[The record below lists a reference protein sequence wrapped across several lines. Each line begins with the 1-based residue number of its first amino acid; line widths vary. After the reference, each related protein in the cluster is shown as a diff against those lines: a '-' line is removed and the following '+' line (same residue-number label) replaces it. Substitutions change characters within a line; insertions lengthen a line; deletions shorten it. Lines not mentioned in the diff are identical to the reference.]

1 MKFKKILS
9 LALAL
14 ITLMSCFGLTFQVNA
29 ASVRNYPDLNI
40 LVAKTAKQN
49 ASAVLKEVG
58 NGDTS
63 SWEIM
68 KTWDNIENAFD
79 KFDSGAYVLFCDL
92 DTTEYFY
99 YTCIKELYCDPLT
112 GALTVT
118 NQWTVSQV
126 SYEIYYKEDHF
137 YYVYF
142 EQGNAMIEG
151 GYCVSNPEIYFYPA
165 ETIDVSGCSTV
176 LQDLQKDSNFK
187 ITDYP
192 SVADDYSLDVIQIAE
207 SVDGDLFVYVYN
219 PSDATVEVEASKIN
233 MSLQHYEDKN
243 PTYKLYD
250 LTLVSS
256 SGTLDK
262 YVVNGFTV
270 STDDYRY
277 YNIAGIYTPFNESI
291 HDDAQQDDDVIN
303 YVVSSVG
310 KCYAAHIIDETLVY
324 ECVKVDV
331 VDIDIKAVGSI
342 RYSEGIKSLGIDATD
357 SHFVA
362 FSIEN
367 YDVKRIFDATIT
379 YTLYDHSYSL
389 GLGLDGTPTLSNY
402 RTITD
407 DIYEWERGNVDGS
420 WLFGYDYSW
429 KRIQTIKEFNQ
440 MLQDNTNEYI
450 NVNEEQLNDSE
461 YVFLFTETDYSV
473 VGGSS
478 SGTTSYFS
486 TRVENVAILR
496 LHFATPISTYNLGV
510 VSNVISDDGNP
521 DFEVGTDD
529 NIQNWGE
536 DNFGDLEIIL
546 GILIFVVG
554 LVALSYVVPFVKTIL
569 SGLIDAISFLIQLLV
584 SLLTL
589 PFELLASIFGGDKPG
604 KKRGKRK

>member
-1 MKFKKILS
+1 MFV
-9 LALAL
+9 
-14 ITLMSCFGLTFQVNA
+14 LMNCFIFVFPVSA
-29 ASVRNYPDLNI
+29 APPVIYPKLNI
-40 LVAKTAKQN
+40 KVSKTLDDN
-49 ASAVLKEVG
+49 ATAILKEAGTGSVSTWNSLHEFKNSDDAYRTFGGDSTSLVLFVG
-58 NGDTS
+58 MDTS
-63 SWEIM
+63 
-68 KTWDNIENAFD
+68 N
-79 KFDSGAYVLFCDL
+79 
-92 DTTEYFY
+92 YFY
-99 YTCIKELYCDPLT
+99 HVRIDEYYRDYSTNSLT
-112 GALTVT
+112 LTNT
-118 NQWTVSQV
+118 WNCYSS
-126 SYEIYYKEDHF
+126 SYEIFFKENCYYE
-137 YYVYF
+137 VTIVR
-142 EQGNAMIEG
+142 GNPMIEN
-151 GYCVSNPEIYFYPA
+151 GYCVSNPEIIFYP
-165 ETIDVSGCSTV
+165 EKIVDVSEYSSV
-176 LQDLQKDSNFK
+176 FDDLQKDARFK
-187 ITDYP
+187 ISDYP
-192 SVADDYSLDVIQIAE
+192 SIADDYSLDVIQIAE

-219 PSDATVEVEASKIN
+219 PSDATVEVEAAKIN
-233 MSLQHYEDKN
+233 MSLQHYEDRSAS
-243 PTYKLYD
+243 YQLYD
-250 LTLVSS
+250 LTLVST

-262 YVVNGFTV
+262 YVVNDFTV
-270 STDDYRY
+270 SDDDYRY
-277 YNIAGIYTPFNESI
+277 YNIAAVYTPYNEDV
-291 HDDAQQDDDVIN
+291 HDSAQQDDDVIN
-303 YVVSSVG
+303 YVASSVG

-324 ECVKVDV
+324 KCVKVDV

-357 SHFVA
+357 SHYVA

-496 LHFATPISTYNLGV
+496 LHFATPTSTYNLGV

-536 DNFGDLEIIL
+536 DNFGDLEILLFI
-546 GILIFVVG
+546 IVLIVG
-554 LVALSYVVPFVKTIL
+554 VIGLSYVVPFIKTMFNGIV
-569 SGLIDAISFLIQLLV
+569 DAISFLIQLLV
-584 SLLTL
+584 SLITL